1 MLLFFLIPFII
12 VLRIAFSETRNAL
25 PPYAPLYEPCR
36 GEMKGWLLNVQLYLE
51 SFGALFTKSIYWTAY
66 LNSLRIAVIS
76 TLICLL
82 VGYPIAYAIAR
93 ARSTT
98 RMILLMMVILPFW
111 TSFLL
116 RVYAWIGLLKNNGVI
131 NNFLMWTG
139 IIDQPI
145 VMLQTDFAIYVGI
158 VYSYLPFMILPLY
171 SNLEKMD
178 LTLLEAAADLG
189 SRPFNAFM
197 KITLPLSMPG
207 IVAGSM
213 LVFIPV
219 VGEFVFGLLG
229 PADTLMIGKLLWRE
243 FFTARNWPGAARVAI
258 ALVLL
263 LVIPIVFLQR
273 AQSAEARR
281 QAMMQG
287 ISTFRLSALV
297 FGFAFLY
304 VPILSL
310 IIYSFNKSRLVT
322 VWGGFSTQWY
332 GRLLDNHQILSAAWL
347 SLKIAALNAT
357 GAVILG
363 TLSGLAL
370 ARFGK
375 FRGRT
380 LLAGMNTAPLVMPE
394 VITGL
399 SLLLLFV
406 VMEQLFRWPAGRGMT
421 TVTIAHITLTMAY
434 VTVIVQSRLS
444 TLDDSLEEAAMDL
457 GARPAKVFFVIT
469 LPIIAPA
476 LVSGWLLSFTISL
489 DDLVITSFVSGP
501 GSSTLPMV
509 IFSKVR
515 LGVSPDINALASI
528 MVLLVTVGV
537 IIAGILMA
545 RQERIRQRDM
555 QMAAAGGVA
564 R

>member
-1 MLLFFLIPFII
+1 
-12 VLRIAFSETRNAL
+12 
-25 PPYAPLYEPCR
+25 
-36 GEMKGWLLNVQLYLE
+36 
-51 SFGALFTKSIYWTAY
+51 
-66 LNSLRIAVIS
+66 
-76 TLICLL
+76 
-82 VGYPIAYAIAR
+82 
-93 ARSTT
+93 
-98 RMILLMMVILPFW
+98 
-111 TSFLL
+111 
-116 RVYAWIGLLKNNGVI
+116 
-131 NNFLMWTG
+131 
-139 IIDQPI
+139 
-145 VMLQTDFAIYVGI
+145 
-158 VYSYLPFMILPLY
+158 
-171 SNLEKMD
+171 
-178 LTLLEAAADLG
+178 
-189 SRPFNAFM
+189 
-197 KITLPLSMPG
+197 
-207 IVAGSM
+207 
-213 LVFIPV
+213 
-219 VGEFVFGLLG
+219 
-229 PADTLMIGKLLWRE
+229 
-243 FFTARNWPGAARVAI
+243 
-258 ALVLL
+258 
-263 LVIPIVFLQR
+263 
-273 AQSAEARR
+273 
-281 QAMMQG
+281 MMQG